1 MISGSWAWS
10 ACRWASAVVGF
21 LGSQAVFSAVLFAV
35 VLPLTLICGRRCRLL
50 AAGLWTLVFV
60 RLLLPADLAAPFSG
74 RMLIESVLKQPEAA
88 TSTVSAPVPEAGKPA
103 RQPAVFHAEAG
114 AETRERAV
122 RPLHAVL
129 FFAWLSGLIAAG
141 AAYTTRLRKYKDIA
155 RDAESC
161 GDVRLLEVLGK
172 WQTLFRVRRQVR
184 LAFGP
189 CRISPYTVGILRPV
203 IVLPGCMRLSDPE
216 RTIEPV
222 IAHEMA
228 HVRHWDDLWIRL
240 QNLVQIIYFFNP
252 IVWLAGRQVHQLREE
267 SRDASVLEK
276 RSISGRLYG
285 NALLET
291 VRMRLEPSDDLVLLP
306 RFADEKTRLIRR
318 LRHIQRPAFLRKGAG
333 RVLAGGFVGFR
344 DAGASHGEARG
355 RGSRCRNPA
364 RSAGAGRRSHPAMR
378 PGLGRERLV
387 RSSRRGHRK
396 RRKTLHGSGRGRGTG
411 DLMRNGRNIHAIP
424 RGHGRS
430 RPGMAHALPTHPM
443 PGRPAR
449 RIHRKGTGHRTDE
462 VLPALR
468 GFEARNRPGS
478 GIVTHPPQAADAKS
492 RQILIPSAG
501 SDGFRMQERDFF

>member
-103 RQPAVFHAEAG
+103 RQPAVFHAEAD

-318 LRHIQRPAFLRKGAG
+318 LRHIQCPAF
-333 RVLAGGFVGFR
+333 
-344 DAGASHGEARG
+344 
-355 RGSRCRNPA
+355 
-364 RSAGAGRRSHPAMR
+364 
-378 PGLGRERLV
+378 
-387 RSSRRGHRK
+387 
-396 RRKTLHGSGRGRGTG
+396 SGRGRAAFSLAALSVFAMLALPMARLADASAVVGIRLDPPVPGGVLTLQCGRDWDGNGWYDHRGVDIGRGGKPCTVLAAAAGRVISCGT
-411 DLMRNGRNIHAIP
+411 DEIFTQYREVTVD
-424 RGHGRS
+424 HGRGW
-430 RPGMAHALPTHPM
+430 RTRYLHIQCLAVQPGAFIEKGQVI
-443 PGRPAR
+443 GRTR
-449 RIHRKGTGHRTDE
+449 SCLHFE
-462 VLPALR
+462 VLKHGTVQDPESLLTLPR
-468 GFEARNRPGS
+468 QLTRK
-478 GIVTHPPQAADAKS
+478 VVKS
-492 RQILIPSAG
+492 
-501 SDGFRMQERDFF
+501 